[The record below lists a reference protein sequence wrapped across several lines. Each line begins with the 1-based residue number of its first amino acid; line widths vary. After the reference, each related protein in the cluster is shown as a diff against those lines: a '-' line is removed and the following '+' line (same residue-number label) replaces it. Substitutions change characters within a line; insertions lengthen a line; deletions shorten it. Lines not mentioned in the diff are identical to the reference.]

1 MNNSITRLEIQPGC
15 PLTGRPGAGAGYCDS
30 KQQPHSPGG
39 RASAVDRGAQ
49 GRRERGRGKRQHTSA
64 LLEGPRPDPHTLSPF
79 LLLRPQRRYSNRSTL
94 NGPSRTTV
102 ITIVTVTINTPAHTQ
117 GALRRF
123 PSGLVPLPGADW
135 AAQRRN
141 PERNER
147 ELRPGAI
154 QRLVIF
160 LRPWANPVPCPHPPG
175 GLRGA
180 EDQGKRYRSRHLGP
194 RDAQSRPGAF
204 AQALRPNARER
215 KNRAAAEAPPPFP
228 GTRRGSRP
236 QPFFPA
242 HRGAPALPAAP
253 LKIRRDN
260 ALKEIKNQFIRE
272 PRRNEGGC

>member
-15 PLTGRPGAGAGYCDS
+15 PLTGRPEAGAGYCDS

-39 RASAVDRGAQ
+39 RATAVDRGAQ
-49 GRRERGRGKRQHTSA
+49 GRGERGRGKRQHTSA

-79 LLLRPQRRYSNRSTL
+79 LLLRPQRRYSNRNTL

-102 ITIVTVTINTPAHTQ
+102 ITIITVTINTPAHTQ

-154 QRLVIF
+154 QLLVIF

-180 EDQGKRYRSRHLGP
+180 EDRGK
-194 RDAQSRPGAF
+194 DT
-204 AQALRPNARER
+204 
-215 KNRAAAEAPPPFP
+215 EAGISVL
-228 GTRRGSRP
+228 GTRR
-236 QPFFPA
+236 
-242 HRGAPALPAAP
+242 AAP
-253 LKIRRDN
+253 GRSPRRSGRTL
-260 ALKEIKNQFIRE
+260 ARGRTE
-272 PRRNEGGC
+272 PRRRRRPLSRERGGALAHSHSSPRTGGLLLCRRHH